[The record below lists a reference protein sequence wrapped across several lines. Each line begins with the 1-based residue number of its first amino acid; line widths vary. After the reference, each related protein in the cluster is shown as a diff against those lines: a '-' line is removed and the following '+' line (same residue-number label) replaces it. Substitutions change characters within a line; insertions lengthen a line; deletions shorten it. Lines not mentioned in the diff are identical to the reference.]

1 MDKRTKILIIEDS
14 ATQALRLKLLLE
26 EKNYH
31 VTIAQNGKIGLD
43 LVKQETFPIVLTDWI
58 MPEMSGVE
66 FCRNVRRLDIDNYI
80 YIIIVTAKEE
90 KKDIFYGLKA
100 GADDYITKPVDFSE
114 LIARLETGNR
124 ILNLEKKL
132 REERDKIVKL
142 MITDPLTK
150 MFNRR
155 YMNEKLPSEI
165 KRAIRYHRPLSV
177 IMGDIDHFK
186 DVNDQ
191 YGHLAGDE
199 VLEKIAGIF
208 LSSIR
213 KDIDWTARYG
223 GEEFLIVLPETS
235 LKGALTAAD
244 NIRTRIMNTKISYH
258 SKTIN
263 VTMSFGV
270 SCMVPS
276 KGKKQFTIDAML
288 NAADKFLYQSKENGR
303 NQCNGG
309 LI

>member
-1 MDKRTKILIIEDS
+1 MDKRTKILVIEDS

-26 EKNYH
+26 EKDYH
-31 VTIAQNGKIGLD
+31 VTIAQNGRKGLD
-43 LVKQETFPIVLTDWI
+43 LIQQETFPIIITDWI

-66 FCRNVRRLDIDNYI
+66 FCRKVRQLDIENYI
-80 YIIIVTAKEE
+80 YIIIVTAKED
-90 KKDIFYGLKA
+90 KKDILTGLKA
-100 GADDYITKPVDFSE
+100 GADDYIAKPVDFPE

-124 ILNLEKKL
+124 ILKLEKKL
-132 REERDKIVKL
+132 KEEHDKILKL
-142 MITDPLTK
+142 METDPLTK
-150 MFNRR
+150 IFNRR
-155 YMNEKLPSEI
+155 YMNEKLPFEL

-186 DVNDQ
+186 DVNDK

-199 VLEKIAGIF
+199 VLEKVAGIF
-208 LSSIR
+208 ISSIR

-223 GEEFLIVLPETS
+223 GEEFLIVLPETP
-235 LKGALTAAD
+235 LKGALTVAD
-244 NIRTRIMNTKISYH
+244 KIRIKIMSTKILYNF
-258 SKTIN
+258 KTIN

-276 KGKKQFTIDAML
+276 KEKEQLTIDTIL
-288 NAADKFLYQSKENGR
+288 NSADKFLYESKEKGR

-309 LI
+309 II

>member
-1 MDKRTKILIIEDS
+1 M
-14 ATQALRLKLLLE
+14 
-26 EKNYH
+26 
-31 VTIAQNGKIGLD
+31 V
-43 LVKQETFPIVLTDWI
+43 
-58 MPEMSGVE
+58 M
-66 FCRNVRRLDIDNYI
+66 
-80 YIIIVTAKEE
+80 
-90 KKDIFYGLKA
+90 
-100 GADDYITKPVDFSE
+100 
-114 LIARLETGNR
+114 
-124 ILNLEKKL
+124 
-132 REERDKIVKL
+132 
-142 MITDPLTK
+142 DPLTK

-263 VTMSFGV
+263 ATMSFGV

-276 KGKKQFTIDAML
+276 KGKKQFTIDTML
-288 NAADKFLYQSKENGR
+288 NAADKFLYQSKENGK